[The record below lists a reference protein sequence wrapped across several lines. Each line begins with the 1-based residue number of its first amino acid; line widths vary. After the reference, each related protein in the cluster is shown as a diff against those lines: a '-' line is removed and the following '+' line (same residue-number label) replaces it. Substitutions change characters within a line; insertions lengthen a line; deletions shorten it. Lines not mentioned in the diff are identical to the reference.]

1 MGQTQVRLTQRGRA
15 GMQFLGHLRGI
26 ASAGLR
32 DRARTDFER
41 DSDGQALQA
50 TAATMDAAPYRTW
63 MKLVREASRVAAR
76 SDAYRFERFYQYMGG
91 HEIFVRG
98 ICAVEECRKE
108 IEQARSEQSKTEQ
121 DDGTSLDLLPGLPE
135 PRYFPVE
142 WHTQPGGWDGYD
154 LYGEVF
160 QYAFGPNVF
169 RYGGY
174 AVVEPGQQTRYA
186 REEPFGELPPG
197 TYRRIYEVGCG
208 TSGSLFSARAV
219 FPDAELIGSDLS
231 ETQLRHG
238 YRVSRR
244 VGAGI
249 QFKQRLAHDTKE
261 PDDSIDAAISFAFFH
276 ELPRHETL
284 RVLEEMYRILRPGG
298 SMIIVDPPPFK
309 EVDLFQSV
317 IMDWESLH
325 HGEPYFSVSCASH
338 WATEMRKMGF
348 ENVREKAF
356 HDRNKYPYVTV
367 GTKPGTGDE

>member
-1 MGQTQVRLTQRGRA
+1 MGQTQVKLTQRGRA

-26 ASAGLR
+26 ASSDLR
-32 DRARTDFER
+32 DRAREDFEQ
-41 DSDGQALQA
+41 DSDGQALSA
-50 TAATMDAAPYRTW
+50 TAASMPDASYRDW
-63 MKLVREASRVAAR
+63 MKVVRDASHVAER
-76 SDAYRFERFYQYMGG
+76 SDAYRFERFYQYVGG
-91 HEIFVRG
+91 HEIFSRG
-98 ICAVEECRKE
+98 ICAIEECRDE
-108 IEQARSEQSKTEQ
+108 IERARAEESGDS
-121 DDGTSLDLLPGLPE
+121 DGTTLDLQPGLPE
-135 PRYFPVE
+135 PRYFPIE

-154 LYGEVF
+154 LYGEMF

-174 AVVEPGQQTRYA
+174 AVVETGQQTRYS

-197 TYRRIYEVGCG
+197 RYQRIYEVGCG
-208 TSGSLFSARAV
+208 TGGSLFSARAV

-238 YRVSRR
+238 VRLSRQA
-244 VGAGI
+244 GAGI
-249 QFKQRLAHDTKE
+249 QLKQRLAHDTQE
-261 PDDSIDAAISFAFFH
+261 PSDSVDAAISFAFFH
-276 ELPRHETL
+276 ELPRQETL

-338 WATEMRKMGF
+338 WGAEMKKIGF

-367 GTKPGTGDE
+367 GTKPGHAS